1 MSDNDLHSNAC
12 PNSTPLSNEP
22 RSARKPI
29 PRPTTHKGGKPLL
42 ASLPSFPSDDEAYIT
57 TTDSSHTSHDVSVQK
72 SGPSR
77 PTSRSTPAL
86 DPATPIKAPQ
96 KRRGKKAAAEAEQA
110 RREAYALDLFNE
122 LNSSVF
128 QGELPHTPL
137 VWSKRLLTT
146 AGRASW
152 NRSKTT
158 GQHITTIELSTK
170 VVDSD
175 GESVMLWRV

>member
-1 MSDNDLHSNAC
+1 V
-12 PNSTPLSNEP
+12 TIQ
-22 RSARKPI
+22 KP
-29 PRPTTHKGGKPLL
+29 
-42 ASLPSFPSDDEAYIT
+42 
-57 TTDSSHTSHDVSVQK
+57 
-72 SGPSR
+72 GPSR
-77 PTSRSTPAL
+77 PVSRTTPVL
-86 DPATPIKAPQ
+86 DPATPVKIPQ

-110 RREAYALDLFNE
+110 RREAYALELFND

-128 QGELPHTPL
+128 RGELPHTPL

-170 VVDSD
+170 VADSD
-175 GESVMLWRV
+175 GESLTLWRV